1 MGSGEAMRSGTG
13 SSVKLKAKEG
23 LQSAQKAKQGAAAG
37 LAADAEEESMVT
49 EGESAYGGAFLD

>member
-1 MGSGEAMRSGTG
+1 M
-13 SSVKLKAKEG
+13 KLKAKEG

-49 EGESAYGGAFLD
+49 EGEGAYGGAFLD